1 MPPKPAIKVV
11 KVPLQDH
18 ERPKSYEQSF
28 PRMPRMYLEL
38 IENKA
43 KIKQDLI
50 NKEHLPNAIN
60 EIVKPRNS
68 AIKEEYSPSPEKS
81 ISKHEEKL
89 KNIDK
94 LISEETK
101 IQTESTSFIPDSPPK
116 SDNELDLNQYNSRYD
131 KDEIVNKKQSKN
143 KELEKE
149 IDDLFDSSKDDD
161 FNQTRV
167 ESTPK
172 RHEINIKDNL
182 KSLADNHDS
191 SHIIKK
197 PTSNLFDKRL
207 DKLLGNITN
216 NTNDEERY
224 EDKSPSITSEPEQS
238 LRHRYE
244 SPKLSDND
252 DKYSNRSVESN
263 MSTKLKRLLQSE
275 SSPAHQPQKLSSHNH
290 DKLTQKSQTQTLPPS
305 LADIEASGGII
316 RKKELRDIN
325 HIPISEDQEDDAKRE
340 LMFKFE
346 LLKKSYPNSTIPE
359 FTVHSDYQTMKKSYE
374 QSVRRLSLDSS
385 VETYKTYLIGAF
397 MASEYI
403 FGHYLGFDMQGFTQQ
418 QILSMNSYEKLL
430 IELGEKSYVPKG
442 SKWPVEIRLLM
453 LIIINSAFFIVSKML
468 LKKTGTNILG
478 MINNMNTANINVGD
492 SSRTKRKMRGPDI
505 NLSDFE

>member
-1 MPPKPAIKVV
+1 MPPKQAIKVV

-50 NKEHLPNAIN
+50 NKEHLPYAVN
-60 EIVKPRNS
+60 EIVKHRS
-68 AIKEEYSPSPEKS
+68 KVKEDFSPSPTNQP
-81 ISKHEEKL
+81 SKHEEKL
-89 KNIDK
+89 KHIDK

-101 IQTESTSFIPDSPPK
+101 VKQDSSPFLEESPSKPHEDLKDKYKRIE
-116 SDNELDLNQYNSRYD
+116 DNKDKLHRNQVRTH
-131 KDEIVNKKQSKN
+131 E
-143 KELEKE
+143 EEKE
-149 IDDLFDSSKDDD
+149 IDDLFKDDD
-161 FNQTRV
+161 LEEPSKSVDT
-167 ESTPK
+167 K
-172 RHEINIKDNL
+172 IKDEINLNRDIENNAL
-182 KSLADNHDS
+182 SPVQT
-191 SHIIKK
+191 KK
-197 PTSNLFDKRL
+197 QVNNLFDKRL
-207 DKLLGNITN
+207 DKLLGNLKI
-216 NTNDEERY
+216 NDDINEV
-224 EDKSPSITSEPEQS
+224 KSPSISSDSDEILKS
-238 LRHRYE
+238 KYE
-244 SPKLSDND
+244 SPKHYDND
-252 DKYSNRSVESN
+252 DKISNRSVESN
-263 MSTKLKRLLQSE
+263 MSAKLKRLLQSE
-275 SSPAHQPQKLSSHNH
+275 PSPVHKDQKLSHPAYDNNTSKN
-290 DKLTQKSQTQTLPPS
+290 DKHSLPPS
-305 LADIEASGGII
+305 LADIEATGGIV

-325 HIPISEDQEDDAKRE
+325 HIPISEEQEDDAKRE

-346 LLKKSYPNSTIPE
+346 LLKKSYPNSTVPE

-442 SKWPVEIRLLM
+442 SKWPVEVRLLM
-453 LIIINSAFFIVSKML
+453 LIVINSAFFIVSKML

-478 MINNMNTANINVGD
+478 MINNMNTANINVSD
-492 SSRTKRKMRGPDI
+492 SSRAKRKMRGPDI